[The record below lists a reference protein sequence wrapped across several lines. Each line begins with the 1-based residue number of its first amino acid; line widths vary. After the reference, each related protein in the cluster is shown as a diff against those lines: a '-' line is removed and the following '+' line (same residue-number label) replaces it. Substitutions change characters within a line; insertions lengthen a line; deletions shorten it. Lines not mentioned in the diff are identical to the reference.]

1 MPQSSQ
7 IPLPLGG
14 TKTVRERT
22 EKLLAECR
30 ETGTASLAAVEQL
43 AEAVHTLAAD
53 SDHWYSRADYW
64 RESYRLA
71 KGLSFD
77 ELSALEVMDEATKP
91 HARPCR
97 FPFTPDC
104 TCAEGGDES

>member
-7 IPLPLGG
+7 TPLPLDGVA
-14 TKTVRERT
+14 KIRERT
-22 EKLLAECR
+22 DRLMAECR
-30 ETGTASLAAVEQL
+30 QRGTASLGDIEQL
-43 AEAVHTLAAD
+43 VGGIHTLADD
-53 SDHWYSRADYW
+53 SDHWYSKADYW

-104 TCAEGGDES
+104 TCAEGGAA